1 MEKKLFLFALIVTQL
16 VKTAEV
22 PKLYKECIPCIAFG
36 GRYCADDEM
45 LVNLNADKC
54 YSSSSDKVEH
64 CGEFDFYSNSMLCSE
79 EDFTISSACDIF
91 KPENMDYYKI

>member
-1 MEKKLFLFALIVTQL
+1 MEKKFLLALIVTQL
-16 VKTAEV
+16 VKAAEV
-22 PKLYKECIPCIAFG
+22 PTLYRECIPCLAFG

-54 YSSSSDKVEH
+54 YSSSGDKAKN

-79 EDFTISSACDIF
+79 EDFTTSSACDILS
-91 KPENMDYYKI
+91 PERMDYYNV